1 MLLEKDLLLK
11 ITEGDELA
19 FKQFFEYYVKKVYRF
34 TLGYVKSSAEAQDI
48 TQTVFIKI
56 WEKRS
61 DINFSQSTDGFVFTV
76 TYRTIIDAFRQSNA
90 KFPEKNRRELSDH
103 MASSNRSDDLL
114 HAHHLES
121 LYEQSLRN
129 LPPKRKEI
137 FILSRHM
144 GLSNKEIGER
154 LGLSVKT
161 VENQMTAALATLK
174 RFFLNSDLIPAII
187 LYLLY

>member
-1 MLLEKDLLLK
+1 LPLEKDLLLR
-11 ITEGDELA
+11 IIGGDELA
-19 FKQFFEYYVKKVYRF
+19 FKQFFEYYVKKVYQF
-34 TLGYVKSSAEAQDI
+34 TLGYVKHSAEAQDI

-61 DINFSQSTDGFVFTV
+61 YIDSSQSIDGFVFTIA
-76 TYRTIIDAFRQSNA
+76 YRAIIDAYRASNS
-90 KFPEKNRRELSDH
+90 KFSEKNRRELSDN

-137 FILSRHM
+137 FILSRHF
-144 GLSNKEIGER
+144 GLSNREIGER
-154 LGLSVKT
+154 LGISVKT
-161 VENQMTAALATLK
+161 VENQMTAALATLR
-174 RFFLNSDLIPAII
+174 RFFLNSDVISAII
-187 LYLLY
+187 ICLFY

>member
-1 MLLEKDLLLK
+1 MPLENDLLQK
-11 ITEGDELA
+11 IIEGDELA

-34 TLGYVKSSAEAQDI
+34 ISGYVADSAEAQDI

-61 DINFSQSTDGFVFTV
+61 YIDTSRPIDGFVFTIA
-76 TYRTIIDAFRQSNA
+76 YRTVIDAFRQSNA
-90 KFPEKNRRELSDH
+90 KFQDKNRREFSENI
-103 MASSNRSDDLL
+103 AAPNRSDDLL
-114 HAHHLES
+114 HARQLES
-121 LYEQSLRN
+121 LYEQSLKQ

-137 FILSRHM
+137 FILSRHF
-144 GLSNKEIGER
+144 GLSNREIGER

-174 RFFLNSDLIPAII
+174 RFFHHSDLIPAII
-187 LYLLY
+187 LYLFN

>member
-1 MLLEKDLLLK
+1 MPLEKDLLLRVR
-11 ITEGDELA
+11 EGDELA
-19 FKQFFEYYVKKVYRF
+19 FKQFFEYYVKKVYQF
-34 TLGYVKSSAEAQDI
+34 TLGYVKHSAEAQDI

-61 DINFSQSTDGFVFTV
+61 DLNFSQSTDGLVFTI
-76 TYRTIIDAFRQSNA
+76 THRTIIDAFRRSSA
-90 KFPEKNRRELSDH
+90 KFPEKNRRELSDN

-114 HAHHLES
+114 QAHHLES

-137 FILSRHM
+137 FILSRHL
-144 GLSNKEIGER
+144 GLSNQEIGER

-161 VENQMTAALATLK
+161 VENQMTAALATLR

-187 LYLLY
+187 LFLLY

>member
-1 MLLEKDLLLK
+1 LPLDNDLLLK

-19 FKQFFEYYVKKVYRF
+19 FKQFFEYYVKKVYQF
-34 TLGYVKSSAEAQDI
+34 TLGYVKHSAEAQDI

-61 DINFSQSTDGFVFTV
+61 DINFSQSIDGFVFTIA
-76 TYRTIIDAFRQSNA
+76 YRTIIDAFRRSSS
-90 KFPEKNRRELSDH
+90 KFPEKNRRELSDD

-121 LYEQSLRN
+121 LYEKSLSN

-137 FILSRHM
+137 FILSRHF
-144 GLSNKEIGER
+144 GLSNREIGER

-161 VENQMTAALATLK
+161 VENQMTSALATLR
-174 RFFLNSDLIPAII
+174 RFFYNSDLIPAII
-187 LYLLY
+187 LFLFY